1 MSKTNKFILWCVLVA
16 VTSFWM
22 WAGVQVWLRG
32 SLFDIQNTTNLMITS
47 ILFLALLS
55 LLSVGIVVFQNR
67 LWSTYFGIIVS
78 VTYSLLFKISNLNL
92 VGIFILVLLFY
103 HAQDLVH
110 GEMNERFKINSRI
123 VLRTGLMNFV
133 IAFFVLA
140 SFAAYQSPAIE
151 EFKNIRQL
159 PSSSEIFIK
168 TVVEQALGGQLAE
181 ANSQQKE
188 LVLNQVTREV
198 VGRVN
203 AFMGPYFQ
211 YAPPAL
217 AFGLF
222 LILWSVGW
230 IFVWLA
236 VFLGMFIFWIL
247 KKIKFFKIEER
258 DVKAEILI
266 I

>member
-1 MSKTNKFILWCVLVA
+1 MNKFILWCVLVA

-22 WAGVQVWLRG
+22 WAGVQVWMRG
-32 SLFDIQNTTNLMITS
+32 SLFDIQNITNLTITS

-55 LLSVGIVVFQNR
+55 LLSIGIVVFQNR
-67 LWSTYFGIIVS
+67 LWSTYLGLIVG

-92 VGIFILVLLFY
+92 VGIFILVILFY

-110 GEMNERFKINSRI
+110 GEMNERFKINSR
-123 VLRTGLMNFV
+123 VFLRKGLMNFV

-151 EFKNIRQL
+151 EFKNIQQL
-159 PSSSEIFIK
+159 PSSSELFIK
-168 TVVEQALGGQLAE
+168 AVVEQSLGGKLQEVGA
-181 ANSQQKE
+181 QQKD
-188 LVLNQVTREV
+188 LVLNQVTQEV
-198 VGRVN
+198 VREAN
-203 AFMGPYFQ
+203 SFLEPYFQ

-236 VFLGMFIFWIL
+236 VFLGMFVFWIL
-247 KKIKFFKIEER
+247 KKVKFFKIEER
-258 DVKAEILI
+258 DVKAEMLI

>member
-1 MSKTNKFILWCVLVA
+1 
-16 VTSFWM
+16 M

-32 SLFDIQNTTNLMITS
+32 SLFDIQNTTNLTITS
-47 ILFLALLS
+47 LLFLILLS
-55 LLSVGIVVFQNR
+55 LLSIGIMVFQNR
-67 LWSTYFGIIVS
+67 LRSIYFGIIVS

-92 VGIFILVLLFY
+92 VGIFLLVLLFY

-110 GEMNERFKINSRI
+110 SEMNERLKINPRVI
-123 VLRTGLMNFV
+123 LRKGLMNFV
-133 IAFFVLA
+133 IALFILA

-151 EFKNIRQL
+151 EFKNIQQL

-168 TVVEQALGGQLAE
+168 TVVEQSLGGQLKE
-181 ANSQQKE
+181 AGAQQKD
-188 LVLNQVTREV
+188 LVLNQVTQEV
-198 VGRVN
+198 VKEAN
-203 AFMGPYFQ
+203 LFLEPYFQ

-236 VFLGMFIFWIL
+236 VFLGMFIFWML
-247 KKIKFFKIEER
+247 KKIKFFKMEEY
-258 DVKAEILI
+258 DVKAERLVV
-266 I
+266 